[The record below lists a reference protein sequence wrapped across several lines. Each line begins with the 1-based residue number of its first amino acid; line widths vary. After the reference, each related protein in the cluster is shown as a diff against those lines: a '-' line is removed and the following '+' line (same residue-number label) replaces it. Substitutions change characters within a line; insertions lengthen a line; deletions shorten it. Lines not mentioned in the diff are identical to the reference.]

1 MLDSVE
7 NKSTIRN
14 PFPMLGKV
22 FKYEFISTARIFLPI
37 YGALILIAF
46 VAGLVTFT
54 PDLIE
59 YMRSSFLQN
68 DANISPAILEKNSFI
83 TFILLFALWL
93 LGLTSTIIT
102 FIFLNS
108 RFNKSMLGDESYLN
122 HTLPVTLGEH
132 LWGRFLSSFCW
143 ILIYMISIALAGFLL
158 VVKLIP
164 LFSEVLKA
172 AGGLGYVLSVF
183 ELKNGF
189 SLVQLGLV
197 ALVVSIS
204 YLVMAILF
212 IFLLNAISHLAK
224 KNRVLVVIASIIVLI
239 SIYSQSIRAIV
250 STYVNLEDFAS
261 FTLVFKFLWTQFGMN
276 IVFAA
281 LYMTGTYLIIKNRL
295 NLE

>member
-1 MLDSVE
+1 MV
-7 NKSTIRN
+7 
-14 PFPMLGKV
+14 
-22 FKYEFISTARIFLPI
+22 
-37 YGALILIAF
+37 
-46 VAGLVTFT
+46 
-54 PDLIE
+54 
-59 YMRSSFLQN
+59 
-68 DANISPAILEKNSFI
+68 
-83 TFILLFALWL
+83 
-93 LGLTSTIIT
+93 
-102 FIFLNS
+102 
-108 RFNKSMLGDESYLN
+108 
-122 HTLPVTLGEH
+122 
-132 LWGRFLSSFCW
+132 
-143 ILIYMISIALAGFLL
+143 SIAVAGFLL

-164 LFSEVLKA
+164 LFSDILKA
-172 AGGLGYVLSVF
+172 AGGLSYVLSVF